1 MTNTSCAS
9 RSDGTLKLIP
19 DDQERLPYGSL
30 LPPDFPDRLRRLKE
44 ASGLTWSGFAA
55 AVGVDYKQMYRWH
68 KEDVEPSGGAM
79 FALFDFA
86 STIPGGVAILL
97 AREFQLT
104 YLKD

>member
-9 RSDGTLKLIP
+9 RPDGTLKLIP
-19 DDQERLPYGSL
+19 DDQERLPYGNL
-30 LPPDFPDRLRRLKE
+30 LPSDFPDRLRRLKE

-55 AVGVDYKQMYRWH
+55 AIGVDYKQMYRWH
-68 KEDVEPSGGAM
+68 REDVEPSGGAM
-79 FALFDFA
+79 HALYYFA
-86 STIPGGVAILL
+86 STIPRGVAILL